1 MLSTLISIYISKN
14 IKRYLRVF
22 IKKQAIILIIIG
34 IAIGYLNI
42 KIKNK
47 TYEDFNK
54 IEKENNNIIGVVL
67 DYKETEY
74 GYTYTIK
81 GKTKGFSNKKI
92 LVYTSKNCKLDIG
105 DLAKFNLELQKI
117 SERRN
122 YKGFNYKEYLKT
134 KGIYGIAKSNKIEV
148 IGKNKVNIIYR
159 FSINIREKIK
169 NKIYSNLPKNSAGLL
184 AALVVGDKSNI
195 EEEVINNFKA
205 NNLSHILAIS
215 GMHISY
221 IIILINYILVKLK
234 VPKKF
239 VSITISVIL
248 IIFIIITNFSPS
260 VIRASIM
267 GIIVLVSKSFYY
279 KADFWT
285 CIAISV
291 LVTTFINP
299 FYILDMGFKLSYI
312 GTISIVV
319 FSKTI
324 IKLENKKTLKEKIKE
339 LAILTICAQ
348 ILLIPITILNFHTI
362 STYFI
367 FSNILVSPIVSIVIM
382 LGFITIGTSFISIGI
397 SKALFYIL
405 NIFLKLLNFIPE
417 VLSKF
422 PFSKIYITN
431 MNYISFVL
439 YYIAI
444 LIAYVWTINKN
455 KIKKG
460 LLLRRYERKLLKSKT
475 YKNAIIVV
483 IVIFIFVNISV
494 NIFNLLDRKL
504 NIYFI
509 DVGQGDSTLI
519 VTPNKHT
526 ILIDGG
532 DFEKDILLEYLLDRN
547 INRIN
552 FIIISHFDSDH
563 IGGLF
568 EVMNELKI
576 DKVIIPIGME
586 TSENYGRFKEIIGNK
601 RIKTILVGGGS
612 ISTQESSNRL
622 YIEKDLYIDFLWPN
636 NKKLI
641 SENILNN
648 NSIVCKLNY
657 KECSMLFTGDI
668 EEIAEKEI
676 LQEYKNNL
684 SILNSG
690 ILKAAHHGSKTS
702 STKEF
707 LEAVKPKMV
716 LIGVGENNKF
726 GHPNAEVTNR
736 FENLRNKN
744 I

>member
-159 FSINIREKIK
+159 FSINIKEKIK